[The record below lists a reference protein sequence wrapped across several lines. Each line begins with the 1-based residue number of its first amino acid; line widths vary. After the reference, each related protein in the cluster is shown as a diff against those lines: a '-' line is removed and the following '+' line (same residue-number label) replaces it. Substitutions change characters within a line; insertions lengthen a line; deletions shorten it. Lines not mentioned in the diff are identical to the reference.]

1 VPVANWLNIGEK
13 PRPSSFIP
21 APPRAEAPSLVAA
34 PPASSDRLVRPEDL
48 ADTEATIRTFPVRVA
63 IEQGAGHFY
72 IGINPERLEI
82 RVGEGIEWDFHYI
95 GGADV
100 VVDEIVIEFEK
111 PSPFGRTTFKSQ
123 KPGSARPHRQVS
135 GPAVRVSGP
144 GEIQYTIRCYNLF
157 KSQLA
162 MARPIVAIA

>member
-1 VPVANWLNIGEK
+1 VANWLNIGEK

-21 APPRAEAPSLVAA
+21 APPRAEAPSLIAA

-48 ADTEATIRTFPVRVA
+48 ADAEATIRTYPVRVA

-82 RVGEGIEWDFHYI
+82 KAGEGIEWDFHYV

-100 VVDEIVIEFEK
+100 VVDEVVIEFEK
-111 PSPFGRTTFKSQ
+111 PSPFGKTSFKSQ
-123 KPGSARPHRQVS
+123 KPGSARPHRQLS
-135 GPAVRVSGP
+135 GPAIRHDHPVR
-144 GEIQYTIRCYNLF
+144 IQYTIRCMNAF
-157 KSQLA
+157 KSALA
-162 MARPIVAIA
+162 VAHPTLVIS

>member
-48 ADTEATIRTFPVRVA
+48 ADAEASIRTSPVRVA

-82 RVGEGIEWDFHYI
+82 RAGEGIEWDFHYI

-100 VVDEIVIEFEK
+100 VVDEVVIEFDK

-123 KPGSARPHRQVS
+123 KPGSARPHRQIS
-135 GPAVRVSGP
+135 GPAVRLNGP
-144 GEIQYTIRCYNLF
+144 GEIQYTIRCFNLF

>member
-1 VPVANWLNIGEK
+1 MPVANWLNIGEK

-48 ADTEATIRTFPVRVA
+48 ADGEATIRTFPVRVA
-63 IEQGAGHFY
+63 IEQGAGHIY

-82 RVGEGIEWDFHYI
+82 KVGEGIEWDFHYI

-100 VVDEIVIEFEK
+100 VVDEIVIDFNK
-111 PSPFGRTTFKSQ
+111 PSPFGKTSFKSR
-123 KPGSARPHRQVS
+123 KPGSARPHRQIS
-135 GPAVRVSGP
+135 GPAVKLSGSAQ
-144 GEIQYTIRCYNLF
+144 IQYTIRCFNLF
-157 KSQLA
+157 KSLLA
-162 MARPIVAIA
+162 VAHPILAIA